1 MKSLRSL
8 VLILI
13 CFHFLACASS
23 DKNAET
29 PEGVFAIAQEYEKDD
44 RFEEAIRRYQEVKNK
59 FPYSNWAAKAELA
72 IADVHYKDESYAEA
86 QVAYQAFKELHPKHP
101 QIDFVSFR
109 IGMSFYKQLPDS
121 IDRDMTLGHE
131 AVTAFDEVL
140 KNYPRSEYIK
150 ESQDN
155 KNDTLKRLA
164 AKEDYIGNFYFI
176 REKYL
181 ASFRRYEG
189 LLNTYPGRGFDAIA
203 LSRAAISAHKT
214 EQADKAQTYLK
225 KLKAQYPDSPE
236 YIEARKII
244 E

>member
-1 MKSLRSL
+1 MKWMQKAL
-8 VLILI
+8 LILM
-13 CFHFLACASS
+13 CFYFAACSSS
-23 DKNAET
+23 DKNSET

-86 QVAYQAFKELHPKHP
+86 QIAYQAFKELHPKHP
-101 QIDFVSFR
+101 QIDYVSFR

-121 IDRDMTLGHE
+121 IDRDLTLGHD
-131 AVTAFDEVL
+131 AVMAFDEVL

-150 ESQDN
+150 ESQEN

-181 ASFRRYEG
+181 AAFKRYEN
-189 LLNTYPGRGFDAIA
+189 LLTLYPGQGFDAKA
-203 LSRAAISAHKT
+203 LSRAAISAHKA
-214 EQADKAQTYLK
+214 EQGDKAQTYLK
-225 KLKAQYPDSPE
+225 KLKVQYPDSPE
-236 YIEARKII
+236 YNEARKII